1 MIRNTKQ
8 TVPVPFRH
16 FSSSSLEQT
25 YYPAV
30 RDFSRGKKKRVL
42 PTQKIRLMNA
52 VAVKGSLH

>member
-8 TVPVPFRH
+8 IAPVPSRR

-30 RDFSRGKKKRVL
+30 RDFSRGKKGVL
-42 PTQKIRLMNA
+42 PTQKIRLMNP
-52 VAVKGSLH
+52 VAVKASFH